1 MSDIMIPGITN
12 SGMDTDGMVEDIMEA
27 ERAPVT
33 RMEERIDTYEEER
46 AAWQELGRRVSNLQ
60 EAARLLFGFEN
71 PFNERIASSA
81 DEAVLTAT
89 AERNAPQGTTRI
101 SVDQLAQA
109 DRFISRNL
117 PSDFEVAPGRYGFRV
132 GDQEEFFTFSGGSL
146 QSFARAVND
155 RAGDVVSAR
164 VVQNTA
170 DSSVILIEANETG
183 SDNELSFL
191 ETARTFALEASIL
204 EEIQEQLVEAPIQA
218 STVSGTTPGETRTI
232 QAGTLTVAPG
242 GQARVNLPST
252 VETGDSQVMELE
264 VNVRNFWEGWT
275 APEPPS
281 GPDVPETGSIT
292 LGDITIENAPSN
304 VPLPGWE
311 APEPPELR
319 EDLQML
325 FLRSGG
331 DTIPLPELSDTDG
344 FQTVR
349 IPVSA
354 LADRLDGV
362 EIRNNNTHREIAVR
376 DISIFDP
383 RTRGDVA
390 PVNPLS
396 TARDAVVKMEGIEV
410 IRPTNTITDLVDG
423 VTLNLRSTSSRPVEV
438 TVEPDR
444 EAITDSLIQFVFYYN
459 ELIREINVLTRREQA
474 IVDEL
479 TNLSEEER
487 EEALEKLGLLQGN
500 LALNSLKSRLQTVMM
515 NAYPTDAGNELALL
529 AQMGISTNESGP
541 GGGVDASRLRGYMEM
556 NPQDVEGALQSRFKA
571 VRQLFGTDS
580 DGDRAVDTGV
590 AYEINRNLRPYVQ
603 TGGLI
608 ATRTGNIERSISDTE
623 DRIQREERRLERLE
637 AEYRQD
643 FAQMEASMRQMQEQ
657 QQALDNL
664 QTQGGGGN

>member
-1 MSDIMIPGITN
+1 
-12 SGMDTDGMVEDIMEA
+12 
-27 ERAPVT
+27 
-33 RMEERIDTYEEER
+33 
-46 AAWQELGRRVSNLQ
+46 
-60 EAARLLFGFEN
+60 
-71 PFNERIASSA
+71 
-81 DEAVLTAT
+81 
-89 AERNAPQGTTRI
+89 
-101 SVDQLAQA
+101 VD
-109 DRFISRNL
+109 
-117 PSDFEVAPGRYGFRV
+117 
-132 GDQEEFFTFSGGSL
+132 
-146 QSFARAVND
+146 
-155 RAGDVVSAR
+155 
-164 VVQNTA
+164 
-170 DSSVILIEANETG
+170 
-183 SDNELSFL
+183 
-191 ETARTFALEASIL
+191 
-204 EEIQEQLVEAPIQA
+204 
-218 STVSGTTPGETRTI
+218 
-232 QAGTLTVAPG
+232 
-242 GQARVNLPST
+242 
-252 VETGDSQVMELE
+252 
-264 VNVRNFWEGWT
+264 
-275 APEPPS
+275 
-281 GPDVPETGSIT
+281 
-292 LGDITIENAPSN
+292 
-304 VPLPGWE
+304 
-311 APEPPELR
+311 
-319 EDLQML
+319 
-325 FLRSGG
+325 
-331 DTIPLPELSDTDG
+331 
-344 FQTVR
+344 
-349 IPVSA
+349 
-354 LADRLDGV
+354 
-362 EIRNNNTHREIAVR
+362 
-376 DISIFDP
+376 
-383 RTRGDVA
+383 
-390 PVNPLS
+390 
-396 TARDAVVKMEGIEV
+396 
-410 IRPTNTITDLVDG
+410 
-423 VTLNLRSTSSRPVEV
+423 V

-459 ELIREINVLTRREQA
+459 ELIREINVLTRSEQA